1 MKKSTLSFL
10 ILLIIVQI
18 NFAQTKVEID
28 SLLNEIS
35 KTENSKLITETEQA
49 IKLNGFG
56 KNALLPLASFFSD
69 KTLTTVRS
77 ECNNRYLTKGEIAI
91 IMADR
96 IQFMPY
102 YPLTGIQNCI
112 LAFCK
117 DNPNLI
123 EYYLDAITR
132 TGVDIFQI
140 KYINWLN
147 SDEYRNYTSMFV
159 RKSDKKIQQEKRKK
173 ARKDKRN
180 KKYSNK

>member
-1 MKKSTLSFL
+1 MKKSILSFL
-10 ILLIIVQI
+10 ILLITVQI
-18 NFAQTKVEID
+18 NFAQTNVEID

-35 KTENSKLITETEQA
+35 KTENSKQIIETEQA
-49 IKLNGFG
+49 IKLDEFG
-56 KNALLPLASFFSD
+56 ENALLPLASFFTN
-69 KTLTTVRS
+69 KTLTTVKS

-96 IQFMPY
+96 IEMMPY

-112 LAFCK
+112 LAFCE

-132 TGVDIFQI
+132 KGVNIFQI

-147 SDEYRNYTSMFV
+147 SDEYKNYTPMFG
-159 RKSDKKIQQEKRKK
+159 RNDKKIVKEKRKK
-173 ARKDKRN
+173 ERKEKRKR
-180 KKYSNK
+180 KKN